1 MTLSEHQHW
10 LTDFYKQR
18 NWYQLSPFIR
28 LNFLTEEVGEV
39 SQAIR
44 AVEIGRD
51 HPGEIEQ
58 SPAAQRDHLHEELPT
73 RSTKSSSS
81 AANTIS
87 TLKSYCATANGSS
100 TTGSTSKS
108 LVYYDALKLE

>member
-44 AVEIGRD
+44 AVEIGA
-51 HPGEIEQ
+51 II
-58 SPAAQRDHLHEELPT
+58 PA
-73 RSTKSSSS
+73 KSNRHRQHN
-81 AANTIS
+81 ATIS
-87 TLKSYCATANGSS
+87 TKN
-100 TTGSTSKS
+100 
-108 LVYYDALKLE
+108 